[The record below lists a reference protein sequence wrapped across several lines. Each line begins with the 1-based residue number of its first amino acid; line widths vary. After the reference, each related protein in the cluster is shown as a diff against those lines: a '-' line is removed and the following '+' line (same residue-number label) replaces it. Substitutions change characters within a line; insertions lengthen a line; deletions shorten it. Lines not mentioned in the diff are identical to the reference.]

1 MPYKIQYRQAM
12 AYWNFKNILSQEV
25 FTNFGWC
32 NKMASSFSL
41 SVGMFVRLDSL
52 RPTNNLSVKQVR
64 LT

>member
-41 SVGMFVRLDSL
+41 SVGMFV
-52 RPTNNLSVKQVR
+52 
-64 LT
+64 